1 MKKYFSAIALLFVMV
16 IPSLGQSKAV
26 KEVKDALETLRLQM
40 LEPTAG
46 MLKSLSSSK
55 LSYGHSSGKIENQEQ
70 FVQAL
75 ESKNSDFTTLN
86 FDEVDIQVVGK
97 TATVRHILDADT
109 HDNGKE
115 PGHVKLKVLLVF
127 VKEKGKWLLLA
138 RQAVKM

>member
-55 LSYGHSSGKIENQEQ
+55 LSYGHSSGKIDNQEQ
-70 FVQAL
+70 FVKAL
-75 ESKNSDFTTLN
+75 ESKNSDFTKKQL
-86 FDEVDIQVVGK
+86 
-97 TATVRHILDADT
+97 
-109 HDNGKE
+109 
-115 PGHVKLKVLLVF
+115 VKSKL
-127 VKEKGKWLLLA
+127 
-138 RQAVKM
+138 RQRK